1 WPGSRTC
8 SWRGDG
14 SRRWRWPWRSGRSR
28 RSSRGWR
35 RRTGRRY
42 TNKIDVLLVLSSAG
56 IEVVGS
62 RVGDVPSSLIRDDGD
77 IITYLGLLRPT
88 FQRFECLTDSYV
100 GSPRNTA
107 VGAIGIE

>member
-1 WPGSRTC
+1 M
-8 SWRGDG
+8 
-14 SRRWRWPWRSGRSR
+14 
-28 RSSRGWR
+28 
-35 RRTGRRY
+35 
-42 TNKIDVLLVLSSAG
+42 LSSAG

-62 RVGDVPSSLIRDDGD
+62 RVGDVSSGIIGDDGD

-88 FQRFECLTDSYV
+88 FQRVERLTDSYV